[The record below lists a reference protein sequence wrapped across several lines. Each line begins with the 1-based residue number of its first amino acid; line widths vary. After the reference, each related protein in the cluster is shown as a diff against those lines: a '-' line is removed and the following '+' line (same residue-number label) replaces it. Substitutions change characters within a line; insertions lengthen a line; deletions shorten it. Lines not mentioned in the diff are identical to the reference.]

1 LSVVASDVVAPVV
14 EIDSF
19 ESDLTASK
27 KIAKGSSVITLV
39 FTAIDL
45 QVMPTGPPKEVKI
58 GGSTTGVTLISNVA
72 VPGQQGWQRQYT
84 YTYTV
89 ASSPGENARIGY
101 AIKIADTIGNERSV
115 IAGAEDIIEI
125 GMSTFASQDTQ
136 QPFIDAAWVNLRV
149 GLILSVI

>member
-1 LSVVASDVVAPVV
+1 
-14 EIDSF
+14 
-19 ESDLTASK
+19 
-27 KIAKGSSVITLV
+27 
-39 FTAIDL
+39 
-45 QVMPTGPPKEVKI
+45 
-58 GGSTTGVTLISNVA
+58 
-72 VPGQQGWQRQYT
+72 
-84 YTYTV
+84 V